1 MKILS
6 IGNSFSEDAHRW
18 LHSLAKLHGV
28 DIQTANLYIGG
39 CSLETHWKNFCENN
53 AFYDYQING
62 NEAKEKISINDALL
76 REKWDIVTLQQVSD
90 LSGFSE
96 SYEPYISSLYDK
108 VKFTLPEAEIRLH
121 RTWAYEIDS
130 EHPGFAN
137 YNKSQNEM
145 FQKIKSA
152 TKEIADKLNIKI
164 IPTGDVIQALRENYA
179 EFDYPN
185 GGVSL
190 CRDGYH
196 LTYDIGRFAAAAT
209 WFVSLTGE
217 KITITKFESFDK
229 NLIAKIVENVNN
241 LLNCQKIS
249 YSW

>member
-6 IGNSFSEDAHRW
+6 IGNSFSEDAHHW
-18 LHSLAKLHGV
+18 LHSLAKLHGI

-108 VKFTLPEAEIRLH
+108 VKSALPDAEICLH

-164 IPTGDVIQALRENYA
+164 IPTGDVIQELRENYA
-179 EFDYPN
+179 EFDYTN

-209 WFVSLTGE
+209 WFVSLTE
-217 KITITKFESFDK
+217 QKINITDFENFDK
-229 NLIAKIVENVNN
+229 ILIKEITEVANALI
-241 LLNCQKIS
+241 
-249 YSW
+249 